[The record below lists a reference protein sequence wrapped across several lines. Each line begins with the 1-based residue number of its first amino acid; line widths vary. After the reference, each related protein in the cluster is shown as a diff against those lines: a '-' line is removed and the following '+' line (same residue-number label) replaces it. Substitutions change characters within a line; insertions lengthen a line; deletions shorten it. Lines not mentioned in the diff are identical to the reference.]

1 MKLFFILFFAINI
14 PVFAQSWERGE
25 TSVSRLSPSAR
36 KNLFGNKLITPEGTL
51 KYSESAVK
59 EKWDWRNVY
68 GQNWI
73 TPISDQGNCGSCVAF
88 ASVAVL
94 EGQYTID
101 SKLSWLKAQFSPQML
116 FDCGKGSCRVGWLPE
131 WAAYQLKS
139 GGTVD
144 LACAPYLSGATGE
157 NGLCQEN
164 YCENQADRTIRIKS
178 ISTPSTRFGG
188 SDKKVKEALKHGP
201 LLTTMNARE
210 DFLYYKGGVYKAT
223 TSKKAGGHAVAIIGF
238 DDEKKAWLIKNSWGE
253 DWGESGYGWVAYSDK
268 SGIGN
273 LTWKFEVGSE
283 GNKQLAFKDLNT
295 YLSGKMSLEINTT
308 AEHNVRLEIKSIH
321 NNLLAV
327 NCDLK
332 KCIFD
337 STLLPDGKYE
347 VQLLTDSQTSVPAV
361 VYISNEISETEI
373 DWADDL
379 IDLTKPLSG
388 RIELGVTLKTGVSK
402 IPPKVISLVVTD
414 SSGDIAYRS
423 NDSNFSEKMKI
434 GFRTQNV
441 KNGNYNIHFI
451 SEVFE
456 RGKTRYISTNS
467 IPVSIYNR

>member
-59 EKWDWRNVY
+59 EKWDWRNVD

-273 LTWKFEVGSE
+273 F
-283 GNKQLAFKDLNT
+283 
-295 YLSGKMSLEINTT
+295 YSG
-308 AEHNVRLEIKSIH
+308 
-321 NNLLAV
+321 
-327 NCDLK
+327 
-332 KCIFD
+332 FD
-337 STLLPDGKYE
+337 
-347 VQLLTDSQTSVPAV
+347 V
-361 VYISNEISETEI
+361 V
-373 DWADDL
+373 
-379 IDLTKPLSG
+379 
-388 RIELGVTLKTGVSK
+388 
-402 IPPKVISLVVTD
+402 VVVVVCC
-414 SSGDIAYRS
+414 G
-423 NDSNFSEKMKI
+423 
-434 GFRTQNV
+434 G
-441 KNGNYNIHFI
+441 
-451 SEVFE
+451 
-456 RGKTRYISTNS
+456 
-467 IPVSIYNR
+467 